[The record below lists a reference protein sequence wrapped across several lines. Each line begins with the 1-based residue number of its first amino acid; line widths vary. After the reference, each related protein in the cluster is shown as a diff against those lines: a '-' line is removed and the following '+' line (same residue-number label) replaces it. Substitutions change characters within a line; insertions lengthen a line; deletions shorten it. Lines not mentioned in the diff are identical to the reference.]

1 MSSELTIKQDQEDWT
16 QRQIAALKQLG
27 VSNNVTKADLDIFLA
42 QSKRTGLDPF
52 SKQIY
57 MIGRRQK
64 IGNTDQYEIKQTI
77 QVGIDGLRAIAHRVA
92 QQCHEVFSM
101 SDTLWADNSGA
112 WHDVWLAPTPP
123 AAAKVS
129 VKRGGG
135 VFSAV
140 ALFKEY
146 VPIYKGKPSGMWA
159 SKPALMIAKCAEAL
173 ALRKAF
179 PTDMSGIYTDDEM
192 ENVKDY
198 SETVEPAQ
206 NKTVEPTKTVKPKQ
220 NVEIIEAEV
229 VNETQAQPISQ
240 AARQPYAPPQQ
251 SKSPFTPLATREQY
265 ERIMELLHSAGFL
278 SRMLADDWLK
288 KHVLPTPTSV
298 MTYADAQAILDN
310 PQTIMQQAR
319 QWLREQSTKRTQE
332 ASQQQVKEQ

>member
-1 MSSELTIKQDQEDWT
+1 MSSELTIKQDQEAWT

-27 VSNNVTKADLDIFLA
+27 VSNNVTNADLDIFLA

-101 SDTLWADNSGA
+101 SDTLWADNNGA

-146 VPIYKGKPSGMWA
+146 APIYKGKLSGMWA

-198 SETVEPAQ
+198 SEPVESTGA
-206 NKTVEPTKTVKPKQ
+206 KTVEPTKNVKPKQ

-229 VNETQAQPISQ
+229 VNE
-240 AARQPYAPPQQ
+240 PQ
-251 SKSPFTPLATREQY
+251 SNPATPRLATREQKDK
-265 ERIMELLHSAGFL
+265 ILKLLHDVGIL
-278 SRMLADDWLK
+278 SRMLAT
-288 KHVLPTPTSV
+288 HFIQEQILPTPTSV
-298 MTYADAQAILDN
+298 MTYADAEAILDN
-310 PQTIMQQAR
+310 PQTIMKQAR
-319 QWLREQSTKRTQE
+319 EWLREQSTKRTQE
-332 ASQQQVKEQ
+332 ASQEGE

>member
-192 ENVKDY
+192 SNVKDY
-198 SETVEPAQ
+198 SEAVEPTG
-206 NKTVEPTKTVKPKQ
+206 NKTVEPKQ
-220 NVEIIEAEV
+220 NAETVEAEIV
-229 VNETQAQPISQ
+229 DEAKPQQGNMS
-240 AARQPYAPPQQ
+240 ARQPYQQGQQ
-251 SKSPFTPLATREQY
+251 SKSPFTPLAKGEQY

-278 SRMLADDWLK
+278 SRVLAADWIK
-288 KHVLPTPTSV
+288 KHLLPTPTSV

-310 PQTIMQQAR
+310 PQALMSQAR

-332 ASQQQVKEQ
+332 AAQQQGEQK

>member
-1 MSSELTIKQDQEDWT
+1 MSGELTIKQDQEDWT

-52 SKQIY
+52 SNQIY
-57 MIGRRQK
+57 MIGRKQK
-64 IGNTDQYEIKQTI
+64 NKNTGQFEIKQTI
-77 QVGIDGLRAIAHRVA
+77 QVSIDGLRLIAHRVA

-146 VPIYKGKPSGMWA
+146 APIYDGKLNGMWK

-179 PTDMSGIYTDDEM
+179 PTDLSGIYTDDEM
-192 ENVKDY
+192 ENAKDY
-198 SETVEPAQ
+198 SEPVEPTQ
-206 NKTVEPTKTVKPKQ
+206 NKTVDSTKTVGPKQ
-220 NVEIIEAEV
+220 NIEIIEAEV
-229 VNETQAQPISQ
+229 VNEPQSQPPLS
-240 AARQPYAPPQQ
+240 R
-251 SKSPFTPLATREQY
+251 LATTEQRDEIKKILQTAGIVTKELIKLFIH
-265 ERIMELLHSAGFL
+265 ER
-278 SRMLADDWLK
+278 
-288 KHVLPTPTSV
+288 VLPASEPR
-298 MTYADAQAILDN
+298 MTYALAEAILNN
-310 PQTIMQQAR
+310 PQTLIRQAHE
-319 QWLREQSTKRTQE
+319 WIREQSTSRTQE
-332 ASQQQVKEQ
+332 AAQQQVKEQ

>member
-101 SDTLWADNSGA
+101 SDTLWADNNGA

-146 VPIYKGKPSGMWA
+146 APIYKGKLSGMWG

-192 ENVKDY
+192 DNVKDY
-198 SETVEPAQ
+198 SEPVEPTQ
-206 NKTVEPTKTVKPKQ
+206 NKTVGPKQ
-220 NVEIIEAEV
+220 KVEIVEAEV
-229 VNETQAQPISQ
+229 VNK
-240 AARQPYAPPQQ
+240 PQ
-251 SKSPFTPLATREQY
+251 SNPATPRLATREQY
-265 ERIMELLHSAGFL
+265 DGILKLLHDAGFL
-278 SRMLADDWLK
+278 SRVLAADWIK
-288 KHVLPTPTSV
+288 KHLLPTPTSV
-298 MTYADAQAILDN
+298 MTYADAQAILAN
-310 PQTIMQQAR
+310 PQTLMNQASE
-319 QWLREQSTKRTQE
+319 WLREQSTKRTQE

>member
-27 VSNNVTKADLDIFLA
+27 VSKNVTQADLDIFLA

-198 SETVEPAQ
+198 SEPVEPTGT
-206 NKTVEPTKTVKPKQ
+206 KTVEPTRNVKPKQ

-229 VNETQAQPISQ
+229 VNETQPS
-240 AARQPYAPPQQ
+240 PAP
-251 SKSPFTPLATREQY
+251 SRLATREQY
-265 ERIMELLHSAGFL
+265 DGILKLLHDAGFL
-278 SRMLADDWLK
+278 SRVLAADWIK
-288 KHVLPTPTSV
+288 KHVLSTPTSV

>member
-1 MSSELTIKQDQEDWT
+1 MSSELTITQDQTDWT
-16 QRQIAALKQLG
+16 QQQVAALKQLG
-27 VSNNVTKADLDIFLA
+27 VSNDVTQADLAIFLT

-52 SKQIY
+52 SRQIY

-101 SDTLWADNSGA
+101 SDTLWADNNGV

-140 ALFKEY
+140 AIFKEY
-146 VPIYKGKPSGMWA
+146 APIYKGKLSGMWA
-159 SKPALMIAKCAEAL
+159 TKPALMIAKCAEAL

-179 PTDMSGIYTDDEM
+179 PSDMSGIYTDDEM
-192 ENVKDY
+192 SRADDVATPTLV
-198 SETVEPAQ
+198 ETRTQQQA
-206 NKTVEPTKTVKPKQ
+206 EPTSHKPVLATQEQRDQILAMLAEAGIRDRMVAINYLKYA
-220 NVEIIEAEV
+220 VHIPPTKDEAEFIIA
-229 VNETQAQPISQ
+229 N
-240 AARQPYAPPQQ
+240 
-251 SKSPFTPLATREQY
+251 RESV
-265 ERIMELLHSAGFL
+265 I
-278 SRMLADDWLK
+278 K
-288 KHVLPTPTSV
+288 KASEWVR
-298 MTYADAQAILDN
+298 A
-310 PQTIMQQAR
+310 
-319 QWLREQSTKRTQE
+319 QSTKRTQE
-332 ASQQQVKEQ
+332 QAQQQQTGQPNEQQEKEQ

>member
-64 IGNTDQYEIKQTI
+64 DSNTGQFETKQTI

-92 QQCHEVFSM
+92 QQCHEAFSM
-101 SDTLWADNSGA
+101 SDTLWADNSGT
-112 WHDVWLAPTPP
+112 WHDVWLAPMPP

-146 VPIYKGKPSGMWA
+146 APTYNGKLSGMWA

-198 SETVEPAQ
+198 SEPVEPTQ
-206 NKTVEPTKTVKPKQ
+206 NKTVDSTKTVGPKQ
-220 NVEIIEAEV
+220 KVEIIEAEV
-229 VNETQAQPISQ
+229 VNE
-240 AARQPYAPPQQ
+240 PQ
-251 SKSPFTPLATREQY
+251 SNPATPRLATREQKDK
-265 ERIMELLHSAGFL
+265 ILKLLHDAGIL
-278 SRMLADDWLK
+278 SRMLAT
-288 KHVLPTPTSV
+288 HFIQEQILPTPTSA
-298 MTYADAQAILDN
+298 MTYTDAEAILNN
-310 PQTIMQQAR
+310 PQTIMKQAHE
-319 QWLREQSTKRTQE
+319 WIREQSTNRTQGSTQE
-332 ASQQQVKEQ
+332 GEQK

>member
-1 MSSELTIKQDQEDWT
+1 MSSELTIKQDQEAWT

-27 VSNNVTKADLDIFLA
+27 VSNNVTEADLDIFLA

-146 VPIYKGKPSGMWA
+146 APIYKGKLSGMWA

-192 ENVKDY
+192 DNVKDY
-198 SETVEPAQ
+198 SETVEPTG
-206 NKTVEPTKTVKPKQ
+206 NKTVDSAKTVKPKQ

-229 VNETQAQPISQ
+229 VNE
-240 AARQPYAPPQQ
+240 PQ
-251 SKSPFTPLATREQY
+251 SNPATPRLATREQKDK
-265 ERIMELLHSAGFL
+265 ILKLLHDAGIL
-278 SRMLADDWLK
+278 SRMLAT
-288 KHVLPTPTSV
+288 HFMQEQILPTPTAA
-298 MTYADAQAILDN
+298 MTYTDAEAILAN
-310 PQTIMQQAR
+310 PQTLMHQAHE
-319 QWLREQSTKRTQE
+319 WVREQSTSRTQGSTQE
-332 ASQQQVKEQ
+332 GEQK

>member
-64 IGNTDQYEIKQTI
+64 DSNTGQFETKQTI

-146 VPIYKGKPSGMWA
+146 APTYNGKLSGVWA

-179 PTDMSGIYTDDEM
+179 PTDMSGIYTDEEM
-192 ENVKDY
+192 DNVKDY
-198 SETVEPAQ
+198 SEAVEPTGA
-206 NKTVEPTKTVKPKQ
+206 KTVEPTKTVKPKQ

-229 VNETQAQPISQ
+229 VNETQPS
-240 AARQPYAPPQQ
+240 PAP
-251 SKSPFTPLATREQY
+251 SRLATREQHDG
-265 ERIMELLHSAGFL
+265 ILKLLHDAGFL
-278 SRMLADDWLK
+278 SRVLAADWIK
-288 KHVLPTPTSV
+288 KHLLPTPTSV